1 MENSKHLWGEDARH
15 HMQYTDGFKA
25 NVVRR
30 LTGPSA
36 VTATAL
42 AKELGVSQPTL
53 SRWVREASSVSKMS
67 DEKKPQKT
75 KSPSQWTTAEKLRVV
90 AAAVGLKDEELGEF
104 LRREGLHKA
113 QLDEW
118 RAAVTAG
125 LEKPKKEAKP
135 SPEAKR
141 VKELE
146 KELRRKEKALAE
158 AAALLVL
165 KKKAQAIW
173 GDEDDSTDEKSGK

>member
-1 MENSKHLWGEDARH
+1 
-15 HMQYTDGFKA
+15 MQYAAGFKA

-42 AKELGVSQPTL
+42 AKELRIPQPTL
-53 SRWVREASSVSKMS
+53 SRWVREASSLPKMS
-67 DEKKPQKT
+67 EEKKTPKP
-75 KSPSQWTTAEKLRVV
+75 KSPAQWTTEEKLRVV
-90 AAAVGLKDEELGEF
+90 VGAANLTDEELGEY

-118 RAAVTAG
+118 RAAAAAG
-125 LEKPKKEAKP
+125 FEKAKKPAKP
-135 SPEAKR
+135 SPEAKKVR
-141 VKELE
+141 ELE
-146 KELRRKEKALAE
+146 KELRRKERALAE
-158 AAALLVL
+158 TAALLVL

-173 GDEDDSTDEKSGK
+173 GDEDDSTDGKTEK

>member
-1 MENSKHLWGEDARH
+1 MPYNEA
-15 HMQYTDGFKA
+15 FKA
-25 NVVRR
+25 NVVRK

-36 VTATAL
+36 VSANAL
-42 AKELGVSQPTL
+42 ARELGLHQSTL
-53 SRWVREASSVSKMS
+53 SRWLREASSLPQMS
-67 DEKKPQKT
+67 DEKKEQK
-75 KSPSQWTTAEKLRVV
+75 KVRSPRDWSTDEKLRVV
-90 AAAVGLKDEELGEF
+90 GRAAGLKDEELGEF
-104 LRREGLHKA
+104 LRREGIHKA

-118 RAAVTAG
+118 RAAAVVG
-125 LEKPKKEAKP
+125 FEKPKKEAKS

-141 VKELE
+141 LRELE
-146 KELRRKEKALAE
+146 KELRRKDRALAE